1 MKRAVSYLL
10 FVLLCLGVGYLSSFL
25 QACSLEA
32 WYPMLVKSPFTPSPA
47 VFPVVW
53 FVLYLLMGV
62 VAAMVWNNPSIYSR
76 LLFTLFLSQLLLNV
90 VWSYCFFYMQS
101 PLMGLVVILV
111 LLMLALMYVA
121 ACFVVSRLC
130 GWLMMPYLLWLF
142 FATYLNAY
150 IAVSN

>member
-1 MKRAVSYLL
+1 MKRVVPYLL
-10 FVLLCLGVGYLSSFL
+10 FVLLCLVAGYISSLL
-25 QACSLEA
+25 QASSLEV
-32 WYPMLVKSPFTPSPA
+32 WYPMLVKSPFTPPPA

-53 FVLYLLMGV
+53 TILYLLMGV

-76 LLFTLFLSQLLLNV
+76 LLFTLFFSQLLLNI
-90 VWSYCFFYMQS
+90 VWSFCFFYMQS

-130 GWLMMPYLLWLF
+130 GWLMMPYMLWLV
-142 FATYLNAY
+142 FAAYLNAS
-150 IAVSN
+150 IAISN